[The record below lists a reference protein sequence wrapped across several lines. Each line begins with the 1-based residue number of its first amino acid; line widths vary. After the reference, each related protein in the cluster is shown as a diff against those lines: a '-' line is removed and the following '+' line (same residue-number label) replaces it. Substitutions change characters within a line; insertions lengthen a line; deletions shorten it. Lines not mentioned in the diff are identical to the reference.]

1 MEKLII
7 IVIIIAASII
17 HSWIKRKQ
25 EEAEE
30 RQRQSNPETPNQQP
44 PQLPAQPRDQS
55 SGGWEE
61 ELRRL
66 LQGDAPTPPPPR
78 PPPSRPKPTV
88 PPPVIKPMAEPAA
101 PRPFLARTA
110 IPVPE
115 MGREMDVGL
124 AVRPVSL
131 EQASAAHQR
140 ASHLQASVVQRM
152 LETGSRVSSHTPT
165 VPGIRR
171 SPKADRMRLLLHQK
185 ESQRTIILASV
196 ILGPPRALE
205 S

>member
-1 MEKLII
+1 
-7 IVIIIAASII
+7 
-17 HSWIKRKQ
+17 
-25 EEAEE
+25 
-30 RQRQSNPETPNQQP
+30 
-44 PQLPAQPRDQS
+44 S

-110 IPVPE
+110 IPVPA
-115 MGREMDVGL
+115 MGREGDVGL

-165 VPGIRR
+165 VPGLRR
-171 SPKADRMRLLLHQK
+171 SPQADRMRLLLQ
-185 ESQRTIILASV
+185 Q
-196 ILGPPRALE
+196 
-205 S
+205 